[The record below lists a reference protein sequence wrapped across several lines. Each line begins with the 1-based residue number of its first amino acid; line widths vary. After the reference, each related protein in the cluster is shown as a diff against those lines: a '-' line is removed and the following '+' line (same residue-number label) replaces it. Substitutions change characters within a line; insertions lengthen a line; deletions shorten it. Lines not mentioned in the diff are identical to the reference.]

1 MPREMMVRE
10 VELKSVV
17 DDVPTRRRRIEAA
30 GAQMTFDGRLE
41 DRRYDTGDR
50 RLSAADEVLRLRAYS
65 DGHGVRAALEWKGPT
80 RQEDGYKV
88 RDELSTNAS
97 DSSMLAAILERLGY
111 SVIGEIDRHVIQYA
125 LDHAVVRFEQ
135 YPRMDAL
142 VEDEGPPPAIEHAI
156 SALGM
161 RRDAFTAERLLA
173 FVDRYEAR
181 TGLRAA
187 LSDRQLAS
195 DNRAPTDV

>member
-1 MPREMMVRE
+1 MPRE

-17 DDVPTRRRRIEAA
+17 DDVAACRRRLERA
-30 GAQMTFDGRLE
+30 GAELMFDGRLE
-41 DRRYDTGDR
+41 DRRYDSLDR
-50 RLSAADEVLRLRAYS
+50 RLSGGDHVLRLRAYS
-65 DGHGVRAALEWKGPT
+65 DAHGVRATLEWKGPT
-80 RQEDGYKV
+80 REEHGYKV
-88 RDELSTNAS
+88 RDELSARTADPAN
-97 DSSMLAAILERLGY
+97 LAAILDRLGY
-111 SVIGEIDRHVIQYA
+111 TVIGEIDRHVAQYTF
-125 LDHAVVRFEQ
+125 DHAVVRFEL

-142 VEDEGPPPAIEHAI
+142 VEVEGPPPAIEHAI